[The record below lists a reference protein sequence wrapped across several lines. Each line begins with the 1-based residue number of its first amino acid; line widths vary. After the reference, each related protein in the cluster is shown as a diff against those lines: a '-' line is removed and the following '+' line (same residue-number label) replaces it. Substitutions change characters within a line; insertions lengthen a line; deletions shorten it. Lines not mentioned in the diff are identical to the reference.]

1 MIPRVGF
8 SLQVDFICKA
18 LLGAYRS
25 LLSIHTLICWERRR
39 YTGFFLG
46 LKFRKSTRQLGFKA
60 RVDCICRALISVRM
74 AFLRV
79 DSESSVYSRLNSWIE
94 HIYGALKFE
103 LTVYVG
109 LFSM

>member
-46 LKFRKSTRQLGFKA
+46 LKFRKFGLKA

-94 HIYGALKFE
+94 HMYGALKFE

-109 LFSM
+109 LFSV